1 MVQPKK
7 KLLGWPG
14 FTVESVNTHFLESRE
29 AQKVHMKQQPQGIR
43 STQAKEKE
51 ESNEEKESVH
61 VEPKKHHNVVII
73 KVWDTKRTIFTDQT
87 GRFPFQSIKGHWYL
101 MVMVEIDS
109 NVIDTEIMKNKT

>member
-1 MVQPKK
+1 MVLGQLKRKTKK
-7 KLLGWPG
+7 K
-14 FTVESVNTHFLESRE
+14 
-29 AQKVHMKQQPQGIR
+29 
-43 STQAKEKE
+43 AKEKE
-51 ESNEEKESVH
+51 NVP